1 VRIPINLAS
10 EPFRRD
16 RPMLVGSSV
25 CAVLLIALLALQV
38 MLIRGN
44 RVQAS
49 DVRIGVSQLTR
60 QFASVDAEQAKFEQD
75 LKRPGNA
82 EVFQR
87 SVLLNAL
94 VDRKSI
100 SWTRIFADLEHV
112 KPYNVRVISIRLPKI
127 HSRQEVSL
135 DMTVGMDTWDPS
147 QDFFDALQA
156 SPRFGPVVLQ
166 SWEPPSLNQKLYE
179 YHFTVEYGQK
189 L

>member
-1 VRIPINLAS
+1 MRIPINLAS

-16 RPMLVGSSV
+16 RPMLVGSGV
-25 CAVLLIALLALQV
+25 CAVLLVALLALQIF
-38 MLIRGN
+38 LIRAN
-44 RVQAS
+44 RDQARDARS
-49 DVRIGVSQLTR
+49 EVAQLNR
-60 QFASVDAEQAKFEQD
+60 QLVNAGAEQAKVEQEV
-75 LKRPGNA
+75 KRPGNA
-82 EVFQR
+82 EVFER
-87 SVLLNAL
+87 SILLNAL

-135 DMTVGMDTWDPS
+135 DMTVGMDDWLPS
-147 QDFFDALQA
+147 QDFFNALQA
-156 SPRFGPVVLQ
+156 SPLFGPVVLQ
-166 SWEPPSLNQKLYE
+166 SMDPPSQNQKLYQ